1 MNIRKT
7 DGRTKYSV
15 DVAFRKTRF
24 KRVDTR
30 KIGISTSRGDGS
42 KVPKSEDVRK
52 GSKQMDEMREEVG
65 LEMLGINIY
74 EAEYFRI
81 RFATLRT
88 SWPGSEKQTGS
99 STHSKFKQQ
108 V

>member
-65 LEMLGINIY
+65 LEIT
-74 EAEYFRI
+74 
-81 RFATLRT
+81 TLHRL
-88 SWPGSEKQTGS
+88 
-99 STHSKFKQQ
+99 
-108 V
+108 

>member
-1 MNIRKT
+1 
-7 DGRTKYSV
+7 
-15 DVAFRKTRF
+15 
-24 KRVDTR
+24 
-30 KIGISTSRGDGS
+30 
-42 KVPKSEDVRK
+42 
-52 GSKQMDEMREEVG
+52 MREEVG